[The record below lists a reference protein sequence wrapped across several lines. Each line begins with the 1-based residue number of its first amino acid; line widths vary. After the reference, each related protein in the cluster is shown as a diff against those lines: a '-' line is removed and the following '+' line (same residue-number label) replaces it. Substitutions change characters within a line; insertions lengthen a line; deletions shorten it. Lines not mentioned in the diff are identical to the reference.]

1 MPKKVLISDRVD
13 PVCTDLLE
21 EHGYTPNVQ
30 LGKSNDE
37 LKEHVASAVAWIVR
51 SGTTV
56 TDEMMEAAAD
66 LQVIGRAGVG
76 VDNIDTDAATRRGLL
91 VINAPDGNT
100 ISTAEHACAMT
111 MALMRE
117 IPQAHSSLAGGKW
130 ERKSFM
136 GAEVYGKTLGVVGV
150 GKIGREVARR
160 MASFEMD
167 VLGHDPVLSEEM
179 AERLGV
185 ELVSFDELCERSDV
199 ITVHTP
205 LNDSTRGLIDGSRLK
220 QCKPGVRIVNCARG
234 GIVDEEDLLEALA
247 NEQVGGAALDVYS
260 EEPPPDA
267 LDDLISH
274 PRVVATP
281 HIAAST
287 GEAQA
292 KVARQITE
300 QVIRALED
308 RPVSTPVN
316 GMAIRMAGEPEVQ
329 PYLRLADRLGQV
341 AGQLEDGPLERAT
354 VRCHGETPH
363 RYADVLAIAALKGVL
378 SRWVDA
384 PVNMINAPVLADE
397 HGVRLEEQRGSATGG
412 GLANQIEV
420 VLNGADGDDEQRL
433 VAGTLFAG
441 DDPRLVRVDDYDG
454 LEVRPEGR
462 LLVYRNEDRPGM
474 LASVGK
480 ILAEAGINIG
490 ALALGRREKG
500 STALTVVSV
509 DEPVSA
515 DVLDRVSEVEGVRRA
530 RLVRFDQ

>member
-37 LKEHVASAVAWIVR
+37 LKEHVASAAAWIVR

-185 ELVSFDELCERSDV
+185 ELVSFDELCGRSDV

-205 LNDSTRGLIDGSRLK
+205 LNDSTRGLIDGSRLN

-247 NEQVGGAALDVYS
+247 N
-260 EEPPPDA
+260 
-267 LDDLISH
+267 
-274 PRVVATP
+274 
-281 HIAAST
+281 
-287 GEAQA
+287 
-292 KVARQITE
+292 E

-420 VLNGADGDDEQRL
+420 VLNGADGNDEQRL

-490 ALALGRREKG
+490 ALALGRRE
-500 STALTVVSV
+500 
-509 DEPVSA
+509 
-515 DVLDRVSEVEGVRRA
+515 
-530 RLVRFDQ
+530 